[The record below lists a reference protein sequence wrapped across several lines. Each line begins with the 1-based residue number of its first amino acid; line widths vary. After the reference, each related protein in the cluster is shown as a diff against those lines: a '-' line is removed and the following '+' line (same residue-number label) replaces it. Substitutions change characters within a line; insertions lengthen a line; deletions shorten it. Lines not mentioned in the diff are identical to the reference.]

1 MSELELEARLVEK
14 LHKATYIYSVWS
26 GDIIKCAFTLITGLL
41 FRSQMSATNSI
52 YQADSTQTAVAVI
65 IIVIFT
71 DDYKITT

>member
-1 MSELELEARLVEK
+1 
-14 LHKATYIYSVWS
+14 
-26 GDIIKCAFTLITGLL
+26 
-41 FRSQMSATNSI
+41 MSATNSI